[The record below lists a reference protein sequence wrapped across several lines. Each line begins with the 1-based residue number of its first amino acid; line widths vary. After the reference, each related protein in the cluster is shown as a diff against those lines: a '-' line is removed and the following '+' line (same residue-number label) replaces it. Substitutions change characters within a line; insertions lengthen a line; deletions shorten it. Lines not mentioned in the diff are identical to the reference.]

1 MAMILNNFLFA
12 KYRPMNEVLQRFLE
26 KDILRKIKNIDVAI
40 QDYLY
45 RFFFLINCSWKKN
58 KNI

>member
-1 MAMILNNFLFA
+1 MILNNFLFA

-26 KDILRKIKNIDVAI
+26 KDILKKIKNIDVAI

-58 KNI
+58 KNIWK

>member
-1 MAMILNNFLFA
+1 MILNNFLFA
-12 KYRPMNEVLQRFLE
+12 KYRPMNEVLFLE

-45 RFFFLINCSWKKN
+45 RFFFN
-58 KNI
+58 

>member
-45 RFFFLINCSWKKN
+45 RFFF
-58 KNI
+58 